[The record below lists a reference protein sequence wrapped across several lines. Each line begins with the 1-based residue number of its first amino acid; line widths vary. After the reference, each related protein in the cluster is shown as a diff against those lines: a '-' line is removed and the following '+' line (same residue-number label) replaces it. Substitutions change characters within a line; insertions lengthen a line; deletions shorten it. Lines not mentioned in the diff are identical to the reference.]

1 LIFLAV
7 GNWHKGFDRL
17 VKAVDD
23 LIGSGVIT
31 DGVTA
36 QTGYGSYKP
45 KHMTVMN
52 FCSPDEFK
60 NLISKAELVVS
71 HAGVGTIAQAIK
83 ESKPIVVVPRKASL
97 GEHFDDHQFAT
108 AEALEKEHKV
118 LVAYEVSELPNKLQ
132 QVKDFVPAKGKG
144 CQKISNAIEMFLQ
157 KLEAK
162 KCNRTNNE

>member
-1 LIFLAV
+1 MIFLAV

-83 ESKPIVVVPRKASL
+83 AVSYTHLTLPTKRIV
-97 GEHFDDHQFAT
+97 
-108 AEALEKEHKV
+108 
-118 LVAYEVSELPNKLQ
+118 
-132 QVKDFVPAKGKG
+132 
-144 CQKISNAIEMFLQ
+144 
-157 KLEAK
+157 
-162 KCNRTNNE
+162 